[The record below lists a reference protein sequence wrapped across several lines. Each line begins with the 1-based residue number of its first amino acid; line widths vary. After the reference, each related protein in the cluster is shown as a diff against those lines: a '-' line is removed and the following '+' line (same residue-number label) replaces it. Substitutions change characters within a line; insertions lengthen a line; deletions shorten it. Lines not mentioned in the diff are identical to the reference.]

1 MPRDS
6 KHLEH
11 ELAQRALPCILAIPI
26 GIASGAVCA
35 LFGRVL
41 LTVGTLRDSRLLT
54 FAPFLPLAGLLI
66 TWLYR
71 RFGREAARGIS
82 LVFDVGHGTEEEIP
96 LRLVPLSM
104 ATTWLTHLFGGSAGR
119 EGVAVQMGAAISHW
133 VGRRAHPRL
142 DAAHDGSYAV
152 MGMAAGFAG
161 LFHTPIAATLFAVE
175 VLEAGKLRYRMLMP
189 SLIGALCASRVS
201 GALGLEA
208 FHAVVPALEQVGT
221 ALVLKVMVLGGIF
234 GLVGAAFAAMLD
246 WAKQEAATRIPNPY
260 ARIALMGAAV
270 SLLVIALFHG
280 RYAGLGTN
288 LISDSLAGS
297 PVHAYDW
304 ALKLLLTVST
314 LAAGYQGG
322 EVTPLFAI
330 GASLG
335 AVLGAPFGLDPVLV
349 AALGYAAVF
358 GGATNTLLA
367 PVFIGCEVFGA
378 ASLPLFFIAC
388 AAAKFCNFNKSI
400 YARQR
405 VAD

>member
-1 MPRDS
+1 MPSDS

-11 ELAQRALPCILAIPI
+11 ELAQRVLPCILAIPI

-41 LTVGTLRDSRLLT
+41 LAVSALRGAHLLA
-54 FAPFLPLAGLLI
+54 FVPFLPLAGLLI

-71 RFGREAARGIS
+71 RFGQEAARGIS
-82 LVFDVGHGTEEEIP
+82 LVFDVGHGTEEKIP

-133 VGRRAHPRL
+133 VGRHAHPRL

-152 MGMAAGFAG
+152 MGMAAGFSG
-161 LFHTPIAATLFAVE
+161 LFHTPIAAALFAIE

-201 GALGLEA
+201 SALGLET
-208 FHAVVPALEQVGT
+208 FHAVVPALDHAG
-221 ALVLKVMVLGGIF
+221 AAPILKVMILGGIF
-234 GLVGAAFAAMLD
+234 GLVGAAFATMLG
-246 WAKQEAATRIPNPY
+246 WAKKEAAARIPNPY

-270 SLLVIALFHG
+270 SLVLIVLFHG

-288 LISDSLAGS
+288 LISDSLAGN
-297 PVHAYDW
+297 PVRTYDW

-335 AVLGAPFGLDPVLV
+335 AVLAAPFGLDPVLV

-358 GGATNTLLA
+358 GSATNTLLA

-388 AAAKFCNFNKSI
+388 TAAKFCNFNKSI
-400 YARQR
+400 YAGQI
-405 VAD
+405 VND

>member
-1 MPRDS
+1 MPRDAN
-6 KHLEH
+6 HPEQ
-11 ELAQRALPCILAIPI
+11 ELAQRAIPCILAIPI
-26 GIASGAVCA
+26 GIASGTVCA

-41 LTVGTLRDSRLLT
+41 LAVGALRDAHLLVL
-54 FAPFLPLAGLLI
+54 APFLPLAGLLI

-71 RFGREAARGIS
+71 RFGKEAARGIS
-82 LVFDVGHGTEEEIP
+82 LIFDVGHGAEEKIP

-119 EGVAVQMGAAISHW
+119 EGVAVQMGATISHW
-133 VGRRAHPRL
+133 VGSHAHPRL
-142 DAAHDGSYAV
+142 DEAHDGSYAV
-152 MGMAAGFAG
+152 IGMAAGFSG

-189 SLIGALCASRVS
+189 SLIGALCASRAS
-201 GALGLEA
+201 SALGLEA
-208 FHAVVPALEQVGT
+208 FHAVVPALDHAGAE
-221 ALVLKVMVLGGIF
+221 LILKVMVLGGIF
-234 GLVGAAFAAMLD
+234 GLVGATFATLLD
-246 WAKQEAATRIPNPY
+246 WAKKEAAARIPDPY

-288 LISDSLAGS
+288 LISDSLGGN

-335 AVLGAPFGLDPVLV
+335 AVLAVPFGLDPVLV

-388 AAAKFCNFNKSI
+388 TAAKFCNFNKSI
-400 YARQR
+400 YAGQR
-405 VAD
+405 VTD